1 MKKRPGMAHFFKK
14 TFLLT
19 NQNEIAEY
27 EIGELCELNL
37 EKIPSMYWIDSK
49 SGCINALSPQ
59 FY

>member
-1 MKKRPGMAHFFKK
+1 MAHFFKK

-49 SGCINALSPQ
+49 SRCINALSPQ